1 MAVPTASAYH
11 PWMTDL
17 SAVAMALFSPQGRR
31 NPYPLY
37 AQLREAAPVFRS
49 PLGMW
54 MVMRHDHV
62 DEVLRSPAFRAPRGY
77 RDADDP
83 AGPPR
88 FDPAGRLTL
97 HRRHWLLF
105 ESGAVHA
112 RLRRLLMSAFTGRA
126 VQQLQPR
133 IESLVDECLREP
145 LRRGRLEVIAELA
158 YPLPATV
165 ICELLGMPAEDRDR
179 NRQWA
184 AAVSA
189 TVDPTCSDAQIA
201 AAESAMAEWDDYV
214 RQLIRSRRAR
224 PQTGL
229 IDALLAAEVDGER
242 LSEDEIAA
250 TITLLFLAGHE
261 TTTGLI
267 GNGLYALLC
276 HPQQLSRL
284 RESPALMDNAIEEML
299 RYDSPVQFAA
309 RVAIDDAILGGVSIP
324 AGVPVNLVLGAA
336 NRDPRRHPHPDAFDV
351 SRDQPRPLSFGAGAH
366 FCLGAALARL
376 EARVALQKLLAA
388 SAVLRPPPEMPVHRP
403 LLTLRCFAAL
413 NVELR

>member
-1 MAVPTASAYH
+1 
-11 PWMTDL
+11 MTDL

-37 AQLREAAPVFRS
+37 AQLRDAAPVFRS

-54 MVMRHDHV
+54 LVLRHDLV
-62 DEVLRSPAFRAPRGY
+62 DEVLRSLAFRAPRGY
-77 RDADDP
+77 RDPDDP

-88 FDPAGRLTL
+88 FDPHGRLTL

-112 RLRRLLMSAFTGRA
+112 RLRKLLMSAFTGRA
-126 VQQLQPR
+126 VQQLQAR
-133 IESLVDECLREP
+133 IESLVDECLCEP
-145 LRRGRLEVIAELA
+145 LRNGTLEVISELA

-179 NRQWA
+179 NRRWA

-201 AAESAMAEWDDYV
+201 AAEAAMLEWDDYV
-214 RQLIRSRRAR
+214 RRLIVRRRAR
-224 PQTGL
+224 PQAGL
-229 IDALLAAEVDGER
+229 INALLVAGADGER
-242 LSEDEIAA
+242 LSEDEVAA

-267 GNGLYALLC
+267 GNGLYALLS
-276 HPQQLSRL
+276 HPQQLARL
-284 RESPALMDNAIEEML
+284 RETPALLDNSIEEML

-309 RVAIDDAILGGVSIP
+309 RVAIEDATLDGTVIP
-324 AGVPVNLVLGAA
+324 AGVPVNLVLGSA
-336 NRDPRRHPHPDAFDV
+336 NRDPRRHHQPDTFDITR
-351 SRDQPRPLSFGAGAH
+351 SQPRPLSFGAGAH

-388 SAVLRPPPEMPVHRP
+388 SAVLRPPPEMPEHRP